1 MSKIYKNTF
10 WNILEE
16 LDKLNMF
23 TVLYLILY
31 DEIEISIQM
40 NTMFEGTIHKTF
52 IEIYDNVGNFNIAS
66 T

>member
-1 MSKIYKNTF
+1 
-10 WNILEE
+10 
-16 LDKLNMF
+16 MF